1 MTTLVHPVMA
11 TALPEAEVIMSRSY
25 PLLRELIHKYKL
37 MVMGKRHPHNQNPER
52 EQFMLSREDGIIVG
66 CAGYDSREGHY
77 FFRSVTKPKERGRSS
92 EDRFTY
98 TSVKLPSLMRTIEK
112 QKLIPDS
119 YMEVVNKLSHMNT
132 VVSNVISKHNSYSKN
147 SGGFS
152 GASIHELLKVAFGY
166 QDMSSMPTD
175 SINFYRKALDEYN
188 QVDET
193 RVNRLNMVK
202 EVFDKPIKF
211 LSYDNTGTFIKG
223 SMCLAISFDDYYRL
237 DEVKVAAMWAQ
248 RVRTFMDDPDIAPRM
263 AMLKVMVQKT
273 SDEFDGE
280 EGFFPRSGEGYHE
293 ELGIYKVDT
302 DGWRYENFPSRP
314 QWIFFL

>member
-1 MTTLVHPVMA
+1 MA
-11 TALPEAEVIMSRSY
+11 SVLPEAEVIMSRGY

-37 MVMGKRHPHNQNPER
+37 VVMGKRNPLNPDSNT
-52 EQFMLSREDGIIVG
+52 FMLSREDGIIVG
-66 CAGYDSREGHY
+66 CAGYSEREGVY

-98 TSVKLPSLMRTIEK
+98 KSVKLPALMRTIEK

-119 YMEVVNKLSHMNT
+119 YMEVINKLSHMNT
-132 VVSNVISKHNSYSKN
+132 VVSSVISKHNSYSKN

-166 QDMSSMPTD
+166 QNMKSLSTD
-175 SINFYRKALDEYN
+175 SIVFYRKALDEYN

-193 RVNRLNMVK
+193 RVTRLNMVK
-202 EVFDKPIKF
+202 EVFDKPIKY
-211 LSYDNTGTFIKG
+211 LSYDSTGTFIKG
-223 SMCLAISFDDYYRL
+223 SMRLDIKFDEYYRL
-237 DEVKVAAMWAQ
+237 DEVKVAEMEAQ

-293 ELGIYKVDT
+293 ELGVYKVDT
-302 DGWRYENFPSRP
+302 DGWRYDNFPSRP

>member
-11 TALPEAEVIMSRSY
+11 SVLPEAEVIMSRGY

-37 MVMGKRHPHNQNPER
+37 VVMGKRNPLNPDSNT
-52 EQFMLSREDGIIVG
+52 FMLSREDGIIVG
-66 CAGYDSREGHY
+66 CAGYSEREGVY

-98 TSVKLPSLMRTIEK
+98 KSVKLPALMRTIEK

-119 YMEVVNKLSHMNT
+119 YMEVINKLSHMNT
-132 VVSNVISKHNSYSKN
+132 VVSSVISKHNNYGKST
-147 SGGFS
+147 GGFS

-175 SINFYRKALDEYN
+175 SIDFYRKALDEYN

-193 RVNRLNMVK
+193 RVSRLNMVK
-202 EVFDKPIKF
+202 EVFDKPIKY
-211 LSYDNTGTFIKG
+211 LSYDSTGTFIKG
-223 SMCLAISFDDYYRL
+223 SMRLDIKFDEYYRL
-237 DEVKVAAMWAQ
+237 DEVKVAEMWAQ

-280 EGFFPRSGEGYHE
+280 EGFFPRHGEGYHE
-293 ELGIYKVDT
+293 ELGIYKLDT
-302 DGWRYENFPSRP
+302 DGWRYDNFPSRP

>member
-11 TALPEAEVIMSRSY
+11 SVLPEAEVIMSRGY

-37 MVMGKRHPHNQNPER
+37 VVMGKRNPLNPDSNT
-52 EQFMLSREDGIIVG
+52 FMLSREDGIIVG
-66 CAGYDSREGHY
+66 CAGYSESERVY

-98 TSVKLPSLMRTIEK
+98 KSVKLPALMRTIEK

-119 YMEVVNKLSHMNT
+119 YMEVINKLSHMNT
-132 VVSNVISKHNSYSKN
+132 VVSSVISKHNNYGKST
-147 SGGFS
+147 GGFS

-166 QDMSSMPTD
+166 QNMKSLSTD
-175 SINFYRKALDEYN
+175 SIVFFKKALDEYN

-193 RVNRLNMVK
+193 RVTRLNMVK
-202 EVFDKPIKF
+202 EVFDKPIKY
-211 LSYDNTGTFIKG
+211 LSYDSTGTFIKG
-223 SMCLAISFDDYYRL
+223 SMRLDIKFDEHYRL
-237 DEVKVAAMWAQ
+237 DEVKVAEMEAQ

-293 ELGIYKVDT
+293 ELGIYKLDT
-302 DGWRYENFPSRP
+302 DGWRYDNFPSRP

>member
-11 TALPEAEVIMSRSY
+11 SVLPEAEVIMSRGY

-37 MVMGKRHPHNQNPER
+37 VVMGKRNPLNPDSNT
-52 EQFMLSREDGIIVG
+52 FMLSREDGIIVG
-66 CAGYDSREGHY
+66 CAGYSEREGVY

-98 TSVKLPSLMRTIEK
+98 KSVKLPALMRTIEK

-119 YMEVVNKLSHMNT
+119 YMEVINKLSHMNT
-132 VVSNVISKHNSYSKN
+132 VVSSVISKHNSYSKN

-166 QDMSSMPTD
+166 QNMKSLSTD
-175 SINFYRKALDEYN
+175 SIVFYRKALDEYN

-193 RVNRLNMVK
+193 RVSRLNMVK
-202 EVFDKPIKF
+202 EVFDKPIKY
-211 LSYDNTGTFIKG
+211 LSYDSTGTFIKG
-223 SMCLAISFDDYYRL
+223 SMRLDIKFDEYYRL
-237 DEVKVAAMWAQ
+237 DEVKVTEMEAQ

-273 SDEFDGE
+273 SDEFEGE
-280 EGFFPRSGEGYHE
+280 EGFFPRSGDGYHE

-302 DGWRYENFPSRP
+302 DGWRYDNFPSKP

>member
-1 MTTLVHPVMA
+1 L
-11 TALPEAEVIMSRSY
+11 
-25 PLLRELIHKYKL
+25 
-37 MVMGKRHPHNQNPER
+37 NPDSNT
-52 EQFMLSREDGIIVG
+52 FMLSREDGIIVG
-66 CAGYDSREGHY
+66 CAGYSEREGVY

-98 TSVKLPSLMRTIEK
+98 KSVKLPALMRTIEK

-119 YMEVVNKLSHMNT
+119 YMEVINKLSHMNT
-132 VVSNVISKHNSYSKN
+132 VVSSVISKHNNYGKST
-147 SGGFS
+147 GGFS

-175 SINFYRKALDEYN
+175 SIDFYRKALDEYN

-193 RVNRLNMVK
+193 RVSRLNMVK
-202 EVFDKPIKF
+202 EVFDKPIKY
-211 LSYDNTGTFIKG
+211 LSYDSTGTFIKG
-223 SMCLAISFDDYYRL
+223 SMRLDIKFDEYYRL
-237 DEVKVAAMWAQ
+237 DEVKVAEMEAQ
-248 RVRTFMDDPDIAPRM
+248 RVRTFMDDPDIAPHM

-293 ELGIYKVDT
+293 ELGIYKLDT
-302 DGWRYENFPSRP
+302 DGWRYDNFPSRP

>member
-11 TALPEAEVIMSRSY
+11 SVLPEAEVIMSRGY

-37 MVMGKRHPHNQNPER
+37 VVMGKRNPLNPDSNT
-52 EQFMLSREDGIIVG
+52 FMLSREDGIIVG
-66 CAGYDSREGHY
+66 CAGYSEREGVY

-98 TSVKLPSLMRTIEK
+98 KSVKLPALMRTIEK

-119 YMEVVNKLSHMNT
+119 YMEVINKLSHMNT
-132 VVSNVISKHNSYSKN
+132 VVSSVISKHNNYGKST
-147 SGGFS
+147 GGFS

-166 QDMSSMPTD
+166 QNMKSLSTD
-175 SINFYRKALDEYN
+175 SIVFYRKALDEYN

-202 EVFDKPIKF
+202 EVFDKPIKY
-211 LSYDNTGTFIKG
+211 LSYDSTGTFIKG
-223 SMCLAISFDDYYRL
+223 SMRLDIKFDEYYRL
-237 DEVKVAAMWAQ
+237 DEVKVAKMEAQ

-273 SDEFDGE
+273 SDEFEGE
-280 EGFFPRSGEGYHE
+280 EGFFPRSGDGYHE

-302 DGWRYENFPSRP
+302 DGWRYDNFPSKP

>member
-11 TALPEAEVIMSRSY
+11 SVLPEAEVIMSRGY

-37 MVMGKRHPHNQNPER
+37 VVMGKRNPLNPDSNT
-52 EQFMLSREDGIIVG
+52 FMLSREDGIIVG
-66 CAGYDSREGHY
+66 CAGYSEREGVY

-98 TSVKLPSLMRTIEK
+98 KSVKLPALMRTIEK

-119 YMEVVNKLSHMNT
+119 YMEVINKLSHMNT
-132 VVSNVISKHNSYSKN
+132 VVSSVISKHNSYSKN

-166 QDMSSMPTD
+166 QNMKSLSTD
-175 SINFYRKALDEYN
+175 SIVFYRKALDEYN

-193 RVNRLNMVK
+193 RVTRLNMVK
-202 EVFDKPIKF
+202 EVFDKPIKY
-211 LSYDNTGTFIKG
+211 LSYDSTGTFIKG
-223 SMCLAISFDDYYRL
+223 SMRLDIKFDEYYRL
-237 DEVKVAAMWAQ
+237 DEVKVAEMEAQ

-293 ELGIYKVDT
+293 ELGVYKVDT
-302 DGWRYENFPSRP
+302 DGWRYDNFPSRP

>member
-1 MTTLVHPVMA
+1 MA
-11 TALPEAEVIMSRSY
+11 SVLPEAEVIMSRGY

-37 MVMGKRHPHNQNPER
+37 VVMGKRNPLNPDSNT
-52 EQFMLSREDGIIVG
+52 FMLSREDGIIVG
-66 CAGYDSREGHY
+66 CAGYSEREGVY

-98 TSVKLPSLMRTIEK
+98 KSVKLPALMRTIEK

-119 YMEVVNKLSHMNT
+119 YMEVINKLSHMNT
-132 VVSNVISKHNSYSKN
+132 VVSSVISKHNNYGKST
-147 SGGFS
+147 GGFS

-175 SINFYRKALDEYN
+175 SIDFYRKALDEYN

-193 RVNRLNMVK
+193 RVSRLNMVK
-202 EVFDKPIKF
+202 EVFDKPIKY
-211 LSYDNTGTFIKG
+211 LSYDSTGTFIKG
-223 SMCLAISFDDYYRL
+223 SMRLDIKFDEYYRL
-237 DEVKVAAMWAQ
+237 DEVKVAEMWAQ

-280 EGFFPRSGEGYHE
+280 EGFFPRHGEGYHE
-293 ELGIYKVDT
+293 ELGIYKLDT
-302 DGWRYENFPSRP
+302 DGWRYDNFPSRP